1 MDVEE
6 DLISSY
12 RTTLDSFS
20 SVFSLFLD
28 FTQEA
33 WQNESASIS
42 YSSIVQ
48 KKKAVKPSFELLFFY
63 LVFYKLTIVE
73 VGIETTLSHEFLMIA
88 LLDDISIFHDQ
99 D

>member
-33 WQNESASIS
+33 WQNESANIS

-48 KKKAVKPSFELLFFY
+48 KKKAVKPSEIYSSAWSSVNWLL
-63 LVFYKLTIVE
+63 
-73 VGIETTLSHEFLMIA
+73 
-88 LLDDISIFHDQ
+88 
-99 D
+99 

>member
-1 MDVEE
+1 VDVEE
-6 DLISSY
+6 DLISSSH
-12 RTTLDSFS
+12 TTFDSFS
-20 SVFSLFLD
+20 SVVSLFLD
-28 FTQEA
+28 FSQEA

-73 VGIETTLSHEFLMIA
+73 VGIETTLSHELIVIA
-88 LLDDISIFHDQ
+88 LLNDISIFHDQ

>member
-6 DLISSY
+6 DLISSS

-28 FTQEA
+28 FSQEA
-33 WQNESASIS
+33 WQNDSASIS

-48 KKKAVKPSFELLFFY
+48 KKKAVKPSFGLLFFY
-63 LVFYKLTIVE
+63 FI
-73 VGIETTLSHEFLMIA
+73 FL
-88 LLDDISIFHDQ
+88 L
-99 D
+99 

>member
-6 DLISSY
+6 DLISSS

-48 KKKAVKPSFELLFFY
+48 KKKAVKPSFDLFFCF
-63 LVFYKLTIVE
+63 VFCKLTIVE
-73 VGIETTLSHEFLMIA
+73 ICIETTLSHEFLMIS
-88 LLDDISIFHDQ
+88 LFDDITIFHN
-99 D
+99 

>member
-6 DLISSY
+6 DLTSSS
-12 RTTLDSFS
+12 RTILDSFS

-33 WQNESASIS
+33 WQNKSASFS

-48 KKKAVKPSFELLFFY
+48 KKKAVKPSFSLFFY
-63 LVFYKLTIVE
+63 FVFCELTIVE
-73 VGIETTLSHEFLMIA
+73 VCIETTLSHEFIMIS
-88 LLDDISIFHDQ
+88 LFDDVSFFHDQ